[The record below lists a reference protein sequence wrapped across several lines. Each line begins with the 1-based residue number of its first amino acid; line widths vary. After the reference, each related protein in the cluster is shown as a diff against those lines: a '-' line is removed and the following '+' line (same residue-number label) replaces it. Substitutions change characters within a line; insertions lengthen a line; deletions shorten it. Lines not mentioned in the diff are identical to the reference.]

1 MGGSVSKRQIEFN
14 DHVDLEK
21 CMGKWYFI
29 ASNGTPFERGHRNS
43 TLTYIRSK
51 QAQRQWSTQFK
62 LSLTVWS
69 VSPKNTQLKA
79 KVKWRLVFS
88 CYVLDVD
95 PDYQ

>member
-43 TLTYIRSK
+43 TQTYIMRPDGK
-51 QAQRQWSTQFK
+51 VDVLYEANRH
-62 LSLTVWS
+62 S
-69 VSPKNTQLKA
+69 VNGPHNSNCL
-79 KVKWRLVFS
+79 
-88 CYVLDVD
+88 
-95 PDYQ
+95 